1 MLKKIESV
9 MVMADPVP
17 GPSLTIVA
25 LARLVVGVL
34 QIEGLNALFQ
44 MAFTL
49 VELPAFGR
57 RVLTYR
63 AGDRNAWWQEI
74 QTGDRTLSPRT
85 LWPTGPGVSA
95 FVREIFDNLDDLHEL
110 ARGMLPV
117 AYRGQDARHSGRCNL
132 LA

>member
-49 VELPAFGR
+49 VELPHLVEGC
-57 RVLTYR
+57 
-63 AGDRNAWWQEI
+63 
-74 QTGDRTLSPRT
+74 S
-85 LWPTGPGVSA
+85 PTGPGTETPGGKKSKQGTERCRRERSGPQ
-95 FVREIFDNLDDLHEL
+95 VRECQPSF
-110 ARGMLPV
+110 ARFSITLTICM
-117 AYRGQDARHSGRCNL
+117 S
-132 LA
+132 

>member
-34 QIEGLNALFQ
+34 QIGGLNALFQ

-63 AGDRNAWWQEI
+63 AGDRNA
-74 QTGDRTLSPRT
+74 
-85 LWPTGPGVSA
+85 
-95 FVREIFDNLDDLHEL
+95 
-110 ARGMLPV
+110 
-117 AYRGQDARHSGRCNL
+117 
-132 LA
+132 